1 MVVTTRIKEVTSNK
15 GTRDR
20 VTGKISKGQKFSNL
34 LKICRI
40 DHNRFFS
47 IDI

>member
-20 VTGKISKGQKFSNL
+20 VTGKNFEGSKIFKSFKNM
-34 LKICRI
+34 
-40 DHNRFFS
+40 
-47 IDI
+47 